1 MREAPAGALRY
12 YAMMVLFR
20 IIIIRDFFIYW
31 WGLLSTL
38 YVGSLCLMADGNG
51 LSVIFSRPCP
61 IVWKR

>member
-31 WGLLSTL
+31 
-38 YVGSLCLMADGNG
+38 
-51 LSVIFSRPCP
+51 
-61 IVWKR
+61 

>member
-1 MREAPAGALRY
+1 MREAPVGALRY

-20 IIIIRDFFIYW
+20 IIVIRDFFIYW
-31 WGLLSTL
+31 RGLLSTL
-38 YVGSLCLMADGNG
+38 YVGSLCFMADGNG

>member
-31 WGLLSTL
+31 WGLLSAL
-38 YVGSLCLMADGNG
+38 YVGSLCFMADGDG